1 MIHFTTFFALVIGGM
16 EVILQPAAA
25 GVLLAGLSPRIDL
38 GLMKTFQRRQGSAP
52 STPPQCVTICN
63 PVNNVI
69 DSPQGCSPSAC
80 CTSSFENSY
89 YNCFLCAEAAANDTD
104 FTEAQMVLDDLYN
117 SCASAGIMIPVLT
130 FPGQNANQPLS
141 SVVLPMSTVS
151 NTASLS
157 SQSITQSTFS
167 ISTSSGPSSTLSQS
181 NVNTPSPS
189 TATSVNTPTPSPT
202 SSSASGIR
210 LVETSCFNL
219 ITVAMMLGTWLYF
232 AA

>member
-1 MIHFTTFFALVIGGM
+1 MIHFTTFFALVIGSM
-16 EVILQPAAA
+16 EVIQPAAA

-38 GLMKTFQRRQGSAP
+38 VLMKTFQRRQGSAP
-52 STPPQCVTICN
+52 PTPPQCVTICN
-63 PVNNVI
+63 PVNSVI
-69 DSPQGCSPSAC
+69 NSPQQCSPSEC
-80 CTSSFENSY
+80 CTSTFEKSY
-89 YNCFLCAEAAANDTD
+89 YNCFVCAEAAANDTD
-104 FTEAQMVLDDLYN
+104 YTEAQMVLNDLYDT
-117 SCASAGIMIPVLT
+117 CASAGIMIPVLT
-130 FPGQNANQPLS
+130 FPGQDANQTLS

-157 SQSITQSTFS
+157 SQSITQSTLS
-167 ISTSSGPSSTLSQS
+167 NSTSSGPSSTLSQS
-181 NVNTPSPS
+181 TVNTPSQS
-189 TATSVNTPTPSPT
+189 TVAGVNTPSPT